1 MVHSIVSVRAI
12 PPFASLAFSNLPSLA
27 RTMLPRVAAPRV
39 FALIWTTVQHPLK
52 GATLHVRNSTGVNML
67 RDIPM
72 DESHPRGTLAIVAVL
87 GAFFALG
94 WLAMFLFLF
103 LERGAPQP

>member
-1 MVHSIVSVRAI
+1 MRFLRPMIPCPWVRRHHFAASFDSRHEDVSVG
-12 PPFASLAFSNLPSLA
+12 
-27 RTMLPRVAAPRV
+27 RVPVEERV
-39 FALIWTTVQHPLK
+39 ICF
-52 GATLHVRNSTGVNML
+52 GAV
-67 RDIPM
+67 PM

>member
-1 MVHSIVSVRAI
+1 MPRD
-12 PPFASLAFSNLPSLA
+12 FS
-27 RTMLPRVAAPRV
+27 
-39 FALIWTTVQHPLK
+39 
-52 GATLHVRNSTGVNML
+52 
-67 RDIPM
+67 M

>member
-1 MVHSIVSVRAI
+1 MATAGTLIFAAGCVAGGSLQPQVGAQGKRARVCRGLVLGL
-12 PPFASLAFSNLPSLA
+12 PP
-27 RTMLPRVAAPRV
+27 
-39 FALIWTTVQHPLK
+39 
-52 GATLHVRNSTGVNML
+52 GV
-67 RDIPM
+67 ICFGTFPM